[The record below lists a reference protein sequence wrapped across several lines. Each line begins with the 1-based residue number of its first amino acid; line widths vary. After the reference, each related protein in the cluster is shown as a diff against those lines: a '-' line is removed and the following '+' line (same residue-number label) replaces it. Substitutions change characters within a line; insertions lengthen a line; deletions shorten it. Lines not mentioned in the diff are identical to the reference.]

1 MNKILYNALSVSAIL
16 LLTVVTSLAQQEQ
29 KKEQPKPESQYVDFS
44 GFKGRIFELK
54 HRTPEDLIPVL
65 RALTSGFKGSTINGN
80 NELKT
85 ITVRDFPENIATIE
99 EAIKRLDAP
108 RPPGAARQAPKDVD
122 ITVHVLLASGN
133 EADGNQYP
141 QILKDVV
148 TQLQAT
154 LNYKSFQ
161 LLTTIVQRTNL
172 RNGMISST
180 GTTALPEKDA
190 TAEYRLSIGNITS
203 FSPADDSSISIG
215 DLAFTISG
223 TNNEISRKFGSADV
237 RTRLNV
243 RTGEK
248 IVVGTATLKDRAVIL
263 VLTAKM

>member
-1 MNKILYNALSVSAIL
+1 MNQIIYKTLSVSAIL
-16 LLTVVTSLAQQEQ
+16 LLAAISVFAQQEQ

-44 GFKGRIFELK
+44 GFKGRIYELK

-99 EAIKRLDAP
+99 EAIKRLDVP

-161 LLTTIVQRTNL
+161 VLTTIVQRTNL

-190 TAEYRLSIGNITS
+190 TAEYRLLIGNIIS
-203 FSPADDSSISIG
+203 FSPDDSSISIG
-215 DLAFTISG
+215 DLSFQISG
-223 TNNEISRKFGSADV
+223 TNNEISRKFGNADV

-243 RTGEK
+243 RPGEK
-248 IVVGTATLKDRAVIL
+248 VVVGTATLKDRAVIL

>member
-29 KKEQPKPESQYVDFS
+29 QKEQPKPESQYVDFS

-54 HRTPEDLIPVL
+54 HRDPADLVSTL
-65 RALTSGFKGSTINGN
+65 RTLTSGFKGATINAN
-80 NELKT
+80 SELKT

-99 EAIKRLDAP
+99 EALKRLDVPLPP
-108 RPPGAARQAPKDVD
+108 RAARSAPKDVD

-133 EADGNQYP
+133 EADGNKYP
-141 QILKDVV
+141 QTLKDVV
-148 TQLQAT
+148 TQLQST
-154 LNYKSFQ
+154 FNYKSFQ

-172 RNGMISST
+172 RNGMVGSS
-180 GTTALPEKDA
+180 GTTSLPEKDA
-190 TAEYRLSIGNITS
+190 TAEYRLLIGNITS
-203 FSPADDSSISIG
+203 FSPDDSSISIG
-215 DLAFTISG
+215 DLSFHISG

-237 RTRLNV
+237 KTRLNV
-243 RTGEK
+243 RPGEK
-248 IVVGTATLKDRAVIL
+248 VVVGTATLKDMAVIL

>member
-1 MNKILYNALSVSAIL
+1 MNKILYNALSFSAIL

-44 GFKGRIFELK
+44 GFKGGIFELK

-108 RPPGAARQAPKDVD
+108 LPPRAARSAPRDVD
-122 ITVHVLLASGN
+122 ITVHILLASGN

-172 RNGMISST
+172 RNGVIISR
-180 GTTALPEKDA
+180 GKAAVPGMDA
-190 TAEYRLSIGNITS
+190 YVNYRLLCDNIGSTPEDQNLIWLRR
-203 FSPADDSSISIG
+203 FN
-215 DLAFTISG
+215 FEISG
-223 TNNEISRKFGSADV
+223 ANDQVSNAFGSAEI
-237 RTRLNV
+237 TTSLNV